1 VIQEVLIAVGL
12 IVGLVGCLSDPFF
25 GMLTLMGIN
34 MIQPGELY
42 PIFAPFHVERVMAL
56 LTIVMVFAK
65 GVKFRFP
72 RPSRWSLIF
81 YGATVASVPLAFW
94 VSNAFANI
102 QQFAKTIILSLLLVA
117 LASTPRRIRTVL
129 LLFSVLVTYLSATSL
144 VQYFQGN
151 FQFRMGVDR
160 AVGLTNASNNPD
172 TLGLTIVTAIPLMFL
187 FTLKTNPSRLR
198 WLMRG
203 LVVMNLWALMLTG
216 SRGTVLAMVLT
227 LALTALVCKKRML
240 VIPLAAGLCIAIW
253 AVLPTQYKDRYASVG
268 NLKDDASYQN
278 RLLSWQGGWHM
289 FLDHPLT
296 GVGIGNYTA
305 ANGAKYWPAP
315 RKVYLNAHSIYF
327 QTIGELGLVGVFAFS
342 GFLVVLFRTN
352 GELRRSTQANDPA
365 WRRYYPLA
373 CNLSLISMLYT
384 GYAYHDL
391 YRTTWYFLAAL
402 SGALFLATS
411 TPPAPLA
418 AAPGEAEALPAQPHW
433 AGIGIR

>member
-1 VIQEVLIAVGL
+1 MIQQILIALGL
-12 IVGLVGCLSDPFF
+12 IFGFFGCLQDPFI

-42 PIFAPFHVERVMAL
+42 PIFAPLHAERVMAI
-56 LTIVMVFAK
+56 LTLIMVF
-65 GVKFRFP
+65 VKHVRFRFP
-72 RPSRWSLIF
+72 LPAKWTVIF

-102 QQFAKTIILSLLLVA
+102 QEFAKTVILSLLLTA
-117 LASTPRRIRTVL
+117 LATTRARIRIIL
-129 LLFSVLVTYLSATSL
+129 LTFSVLVTYLAISSL
-144 VQYFQGN
+144 VEYFQGN

-160 AVGLTNASNNPD
+160 AVGLTSASNNPD

-187 FTLKTNPSRLR
+187 FTLKSNPNRLR

-203 LVVMNLWALMLTG
+203 LIVVNLWALMLTG

-227 LALTALVCKKRML
+227 LALTALVCKRRML
-240 VIPLAAGLCIAIW
+240 VVPAAAVLCLGVW
-253 AVLPTQYKDRYASVG
+253 AVLPAQYKARYASVN
-268 NLKDDASYQN
+268 NLQGDASYQN

-305 ANGAKYWPAP
+305 ANGAKYWPAAH
-315 RKVYLNAHSIYF
+315 KVYLNAHSIYF
-327 QTIGELGLVGVFAFS
+327 QTIGELGLVGVIAFG
-342 GFLVVLFRTN
+342 GFLVVMFRAS
-352 GELRRSTQANDPA
+352 GELRRLAAPEDPA
-365 WRRYYPLA
+365 WIRHYPLA
-373 CNLSLISMLYT
+373 CNLSLISLLYT

-402 SGALFLATS
+402 SGSMLLANVG
-411 TPPAPLA
+411 PQPAAHPDTA
-418 AAPGEAEALPAQPHW
+418 AEGLPQPAWAQQP
-433 AGIGIR
+433 AI